1 MSAELLQ
8 TPNCCV
14 PHATSCLIDR
24 FGANRL
30 PGGTAKV
37 IACLP
42 FKALNEII
50 ENEELAEALQLDK
63 EQTELKKKTFEKNR
77 LSKNLQRS
85 SCKVSIEYVKNSV
98 KNMYVILGRP
108 GISDAVIVSQCLNT
122 SMVFLEQILM
132 LPYGGAIY
140 GQNFGS
146 PQFQGRFVATYYVL
160 GFGVGASLLSSV
172 LYKLHAV
179 GFTKRHHKF
188 FVFLCVSGMFCG
200 LSLVVFIIIAT
211 SEVQITDTTQYAL
224 LKEPNVE
231 NAACLL
237 FPRTVI
243 IYPRVEDPRLAYPG
257 SIAFAMFT
265 LWVFFVMW
273 LVLHESNR
281 AKKTTASQKTR
292 DMLCYME
299 IVFYLQFAEM
309 VLTTAIP
316 AGLAML
322 SLSKVWP
329 TENLVIASFTIML
342 SLHSPLN
349 CLIIIFAT
357 RTYRNR
363 ILNWIFPPQNEK
375 SSRPSTMIQ
384 LLTTNAEKTMA
395 KL

>member
-77 LSKNLQRS
+77 LSKNVQRS
-85 SCKVSIEYVKNSV
+85 SCK
-98 KNMYVILGRP
+98 
-108 GISDAVIVSQCLNT
+108 IVSQCLNT

-322 SLSKVWP
+322 GLSKVWP
-329 TENLVIASFTIML
+329 TENLVIASFTLML

-363 ILNWIFPPQNEK
+363 ILNWIFPPQNGK
-375 SSRPSTMIQ
+375 
-384 LLTTNAEKTMA
+384 
-395 KL
+395 